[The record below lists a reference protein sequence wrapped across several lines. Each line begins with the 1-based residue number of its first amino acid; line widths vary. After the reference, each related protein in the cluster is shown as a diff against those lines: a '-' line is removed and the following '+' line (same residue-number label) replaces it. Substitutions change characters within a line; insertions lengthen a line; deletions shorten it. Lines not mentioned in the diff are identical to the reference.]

1 MAVGVCL
8 GDSVAVHSIYF
19 YHSANLP
26 VGLHGGTRSLIY
38 NNERN
43 DCNSNSGIV
52 SLTIPEQRRK
62 RRNNAV
68 TQCNKPDK
76 HEYNRETEILKFCV
90 NLETYS
96 AINL

>member
-62 RRNNAV
+62 RINAV
-68 TQCNKPDK
+68 TQCSKPK
-76 HEYNRETEILKFCV
+76 TYTNTIGKSKYYNFEEIW
-90 NLETYS
+90 
-96 AINL
+96 